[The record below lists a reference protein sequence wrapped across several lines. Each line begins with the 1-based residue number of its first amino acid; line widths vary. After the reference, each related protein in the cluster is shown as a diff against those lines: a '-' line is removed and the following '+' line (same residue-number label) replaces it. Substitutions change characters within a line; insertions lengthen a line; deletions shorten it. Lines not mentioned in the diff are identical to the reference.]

1 MSQCNINDD
10 DIEILSNALFNNI
23 YIQDLIFDQNKIK
36 TKGIQILSEKI
47 LPKASLRKV
56 YLGHNLIDPN
66 GAFHLGK
73 NLPEVIGL

>member
-23 YIQDLIFDQNKIK
+23 YIQYLIFDQNKIK

-47 LPKASLRKV
+47 YQKQV
-56 YLGHNLIDPN
+56 
-66 GAFHLGK
+66 
-73 NLPEVIGL
+73 